1 MGNLKKF
8 QIKKINKNDFEKQK
22 IEIRLSE
29 LMDNKIKYGKNK
41 INNKLYIIKNKK
53 ILNKVI
59 PTPYQLYEN
68 FKKEIFSKSI
78 LKANNDKINR
88 SLMNQISNCN
98 HPLKFKKIVIK
109 KKGMLSGSKYSFFP
123 YLKNNKNN
131 EEKKDEDSNVD
142 KIQFRKK
149 KFFYDTFMKNKDTK
163 SKNNNIEINKL
174 LKCFIIENGKKND
187 NYIINKKFYSL
198 RKNIDKNNKSITN
211 IKHSYS
217 KILPIIYCNNSN
229 FNSSS
234 SL

>member
-1 MGNLKKF
+1 
-8 QIKKINKNDFEKQK
+8 
-22 IEIRLSE
+22 
-29 LMDNKIKYGKNK
+29 
-41 INNKLYIIKNKK
+41 
-53 ILNKVI
+53 
-59 PTPYQLYEN
+59 
-68 FKKEIFSKSI
+68 
-78 LKANNDKINR
+78 
-88 SLMNQISNCN
+88 MNQISNCN

-187 NYIINKKFYSL
+187 NYSLLCYHEGAFRASCLYSQV
-198 RKNIDKNNKSITN
+198 SP
-211 IKHSYS
+211 
-217 KILPIIYCNNSN
+217 ILE
-229 FNSSS
+229 
-234 SL
+234 L